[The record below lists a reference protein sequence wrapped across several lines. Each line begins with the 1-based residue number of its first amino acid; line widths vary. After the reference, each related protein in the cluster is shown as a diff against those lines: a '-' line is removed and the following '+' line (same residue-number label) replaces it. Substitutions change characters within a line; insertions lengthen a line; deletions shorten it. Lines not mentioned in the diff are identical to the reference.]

1 MLPRTKDRGDGLII
15 NVSSWA
21 GRHDSYVAGP
31 AYGASK
37 HAVLSM
43 SATIKLEE
51 GRYGVR
57 CCSLEPAEIATE
69 ILDQRPIPVSDEE
82 QARMLHPMTL
92 KKLFVL
98 SQRCR
103 RMYFQMKYSS
113 VLHGTDPI
121 WEDRTGI
128 PVPQLVAVGP
138 IITESHSIENKER
151 RI

>member
-21 GRHDSYVAGP
+21 GRHNSYVAGP

-69 ILDQRPIPVSDEE
+69 ILDQRPIPVSDKE
-82 QARMLHPMTL
+82 QARMLDPMTL
-92 KKLFVL
+92 KKLFV
-98 SQRCR
+98 
-103 RMYFQMKYSS
+103 
-113 VLHGTDPI
+113 
-121 WEDRTGI
+121 
-128 PVPQLVAVGP
+128 
-138 IITESHSIENKER
+138 
-151 RI
+151 